1 MSDSS
6 KSESE
11 NNTISP
17 GCLLYGFGGVFI
29 LGGLAFLVGTGWFA
43 LQVEASRTWPQV
55 PAQVVSSELGFRVDS
70 DNDRFVDPN
79 VTFRYDIDG
88 KTYTGDRVSFGSGDA
103 AWSQGR
109 VNAYPVGRVIDV
121 RVNPDDPTDAVI
133 EPGGRG
139 WERFLPLGGLVP
151 LGVGVS
157 IILSGRR
164 RLRNPELMRG
174 PSGPTKVGPKGHW
187 IPATLGI
194 IFTTVGVFIVRDG
207 LTDIQIAR
215 ASSTWPTTE
224 GTVVLSEAHREWD
237 SEDKRHTYFPVVV
250 YTYDVEGVTY
260 ASDRIRPGSIKR
272 SSRTSASALRLAKQ
286 YPEGSRQPVSYDPD
300 QPSQATLVA
309 GEGVSSWGTMVFG
322 GIFTVIGLV
331 IVLVFFPRP
340 WAHQASNQGTG
351 SPRS

>member
-1 MSDSS
+1 MR
-6 KSESE
+6 
-11 NNTISP
+11 IP
-17 GCLLYGFGGVFI
+17 GR
-29 LGGLAFLVGTGWFA
+29 
-43 LQVEASRTWPQV
+43 S
-55 PAQVVSSELGFRVDS
+55 
-70 DNDRFVDPN
+70 
-79 VTFRYDIDG
+79 
-88 KTYTGDRVSFGSGDA
+88 
-103 AWSQGR
+103 
-109 VNAYPVGRVIDV
+109 IDV

-224 GTVVLSEAHREWD
+224 GTWCCPKPIVNGTA
-237 SEDKRHTYFPVVV
+237 
-250 YTYDVEGVTY
+250 
-260 ASDRIRPGSIKR
+260 
-272 SSRTSASALRLAKQ
+272 RTSVTPTS
-286 YPEGSRQPVSYDPD
+286 
-300 QPSQATLVA
+300 PSWCTPTTSKA
-309 GEGVSSWGTMVFG
+309 
-322 GIFTVIGLV
+322 
-331 IVLVFFPRP
+331 
-340 WAHQASNQGTG
+340 
-351 SPRS
+351 